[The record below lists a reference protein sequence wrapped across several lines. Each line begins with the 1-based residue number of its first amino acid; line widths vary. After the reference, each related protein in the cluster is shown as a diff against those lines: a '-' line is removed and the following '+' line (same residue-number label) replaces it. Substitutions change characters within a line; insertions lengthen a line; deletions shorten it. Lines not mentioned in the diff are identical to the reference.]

1 MSLTLHIL
9 VVRFLYRY
17 HIPIGVIMNR
27 SFINKIYDKIS
38 LNPPLVL
45 SLGFAI
51 LITIGGVLL
60 SLPFFTNSGEATDL
74 IDSMFVAASASCVTG
89 LTPVNTLEHWNT
101 YGHVLIIILIQI
113 GGLGVMSLASIIPL
127 ILGKKIGMKSRQI
140 LKEQLNVESLEGM
153 IVLFK
158 YVLVFTF
165 GTEILG
171 AILLSIKFIPMY
183 GAGRGVWVAIF
194 HSISAFCNAGF
205 DILGDSLYPLRS
217 DLLVNLTLSA
227 LVIVGGLGF
236 VVTNELFRRR
246 SFKNISTHS
255 KLVLMVS
262 GILLAL
268 GTIMFLLLEGGD
280 GVLQH
285 EGVKGSI
292 LESFFQSV
300 VARTAG
306 FYSVNLANIKDS
318 TALMLMGLMF
328 VGGSPGS
335 TAGGIKTT
343 TLGVLFLSTHAVTR
357 GEREP
362 VVFGRHIGT
371 EIIRKALA
379 IFLVSITI
387 ILSVS
392 FILTITE
399 SAPLV
404 DILYETVSALATV
417 GASKGM
423 TPDLTDIGKVLITVC
438 MYLGRLGPMT
448 MAFAFGMKDKK
459 SLIRYPESFIS
470 IG

>member
-1 MSLTLHIL
+1 M
-9 VVRFLYRY
+9 VRFLYRY
-17 HIPIGVIMNR
+17 YKAIGVIMNK
-27 SFINKIYDKIS
+27 SFINKIYDKIT

-51 LITIGGVLL
+51 LITFGGVLL
-60 SLPFFTNSGEATDL
+60 SLPFFTKSGEATDL

-89 LTPVNTLEHWNT
+89 LTPVNTFEHWNT
-101 YGHVLIIILIQI
+101 YGHVLLIILIQI

-165 GTEILG
+165 GIEILG
-171 AILLSIKFIPMY
+171 AILLSFRFIPLY
-183 GAGRGVWVAIF
+183 GAGTGIWYSIF

-205 DILGDSLYPLRS
+205 DILGDSMYPFR
-217 DLLVNLTLSA
+217 DDILVNLTLSA

-236 VVTNELFRRR
+236 VVTSELFRRR
-246 SFKNISTHS
+246 SFEKISTHS
-255 KLVLMVS
+255 KLVLLIS
-262 GILLAL
+262 GVLLVL
-268 GTIMFLLLEGGD
+268 GTVMFLFLENGD
-280 GVLQH
+280 GVLQY
-285 EGVKGSI
+285 ESVKGSI

-306 FYSVNLANIKDS
+306 FYSVDLSKIKDS

-343 TLGVLFLSTHAVTR
+343 TLGVLFISTHAVVR

-362 VVFGRHIGT
+362 VVFGRHIGMDVV
-371 EIIRKALA
+371 RKALA

-399 SAPLV
+399 SARLV

-417 GASKGM
+417 GASKGI
-423 TPDLTDIGKVLITVC
+423 TADLSDVGKILITFC

>member
-1 MSLTLHIL
+1 
-9 VVRFLYRY
+9 
-17 HIPIGVIMNR
+17 MNK
-27 SFINKIYDKIS
+27 SFINKIYDKIT

-51 LITIGGVLL
+51 LITFGGVLL
-60 SLPFFTNSGEATDL
+60 SLPFFTKSGEATDL

-89 LTPVNTLEHWNT
+89 LTPVNTFEHWNT
-101 YGHVLIIILIQI
+101 YGHVLLIILIQI

-165 GTEILG
+165 GIEILG
-171 AILLSIKFIPMY
+171 AILLSFRFIPLY
-183 GAGRGVWVAIF
+183 GAGTGIWYSIF

-205 DILGDSLYPLRS
+205 DILGDSIYPFR
-217 DLLVNLTLSA
+217 DDILVNLTLSS

-236 VVTNELFRRR
+236 VVTSELFRRR
-246 SFKNISTHS
+246 SFEKISTHS
-255 KLVLMVS
+255 KLVLLIS
-262 GILLAL
+262 GALLVL
-268 GTIMFLLLEGGD
+268 GTVMFLFLENGD
-280 GVLQH
+280 GVLQY
-285 EGVKGSI
+285 ESIKGSI

-306 FYSVNLANIKDS
+306 FYSVDLSKIKDS

-343 TLGVLFLSTHAVTR
+343 TLGVLFLSTHAVVR

-362 VVFGRHIGT
+362 VVFGRHIGMDVV
-371 EIIRKALA
+371 RKALA

-387 ILSVS
+387 VLSVS

-399 SAPLV
+399 SARLV

-423 TPDLTDIGKVLITVC
+423 TADLSDVGKILITFC

>member
-1 MSLTLHIL
+1 M
-9 VVRFLYRY
+9 VRFLYRY
-17 HIPIGVIMNR
+17 YKAIGVIMNK
-27 SFINKIYDKIS
+27 SFINKIYDKIT

-51 LITIGGVLL
+51 LITFGGVLL
-60 SLPFFTNSGEATDL
+60 SLPFFTKSGEATDL

-89 LTPVNTLEHWNT
+89 LTPVNTFEHWNT
-101 YGHVLIIILIQI
+101 YGHVLLIILIQI

-165 GTEILG
+165 GIEILG
-171 AILLSIKFIPMY
+171 AILLSFRFIPLY
-183 GAGRGVWVAIF
+183 GAGTGIWYSIF

-205 DILGDSLYPLRS
+205 DILGDSMYPFR
-217 DLLVNLTLSA
+217 DDILVNLTLSF

-236 VVTNELFRRR
+236 VVTSELFRRR
-246 SFKNISTHS
+246 SFEKISTHS
-255 KLVLMVS
+255 KLVLLIS
-262 GILLAL
+262 GVLLVL
-268 GTIMFLLLEGGD
+268 GTVMFLFLENGD
-280 GVLQH
+280 GVLQY
-285 EGVKGSI
+285 ESVKGSI

-306 FYSVNLANIKDS
+306 FYSVDLSKIKDS

-343 TLGVLFLSTHAVTR
+343 TLGVLFISTHAVVR
-357 GEREP
+357 GESEP
-362 VVFGRHIGT
+362 VVFGRHIGMDVV
-371 EIIRKALA
+371 RKALA

-399 SAPLV
+399 SARLV

-417 GASKGM
+417 GASKGI
-423 TPDLTDIGKVLITVC
+423 TADLSDVGKILITFC

>member
-1 MSLTLHIL
+1 
-9 VVRFLYRY
+9 
-17 HIPIGVIMNR
+17 MNR
-27 SFINKIYDKIS
+27 NFINKLYDKIS
-38 LNPPLVL
+38 LNPPMVL

-51 LITIGGVLL
+51 LITAGGLLL
-60 SLPFFTNSGEATDL
+60 SLPFFTKSGQATPL
-74 IDSMFVAASASCVTG
+74 VDSLFVAASASCVTG

-101 YGHVLIIILIQI
+101 YGHILIIILIQI

-158 YVLVFTF
+158 YVLAFTF
-165 GTEILG
+165 GTEVLG
-171 AILLSIKFIPMY
+171 AILLSIKFVPLY
-183 GAGRGVWVAIF
+183 GAGKGVWYAVF

-205 DILGDSLYPLRS
+205 DILGDSIFPFRD
-217 DLLVNLTLSA
+217 DLLINLTLCA

-236 VVTNELFRRR
+236 VVTSELFRRR
-246 SFKNISTHS
+246 SFKKLSTHS
-255 KLVLMVS
+255 KLVLMVTA
-262 GILLAL
+262 ILLVL
-268 GTIMFLLLEGGD
+268 GTVMFLFLENED
-280 GVLQH
+280 GVLQY
-285 EGVKGSI
+285 ETLKGSI

-306 FYSVNLANIKDS
+306 FYSVDLSKIKDS

-343 TLGVLFLSTHAVTR
+343 TLGVLVLSTHAVVR
-357 GEREP
+357 GESEP

-371 EIIRKALA
+371 ETVRKALA
-379 IFLVSITI
+379 IFLVSIVI

-392 FILTITE
+392 FMLAITE

-417 GASKGM
+417 GASKGI
-423 TPDLTDIGKVLITVC
+423 TPHLTDAGKNLITLC
-438 MYLGRLGPMT
+438 MYLGRIGPMT
-448 MAFAFGMKDKK
+448 MAFAFGMKAKK

>member
-1 MSLTLHIL
+1 
-9 VVRFLYRY
+9 
-17 HIPIGVIMNR
+17 MNKN
-27 SFINKIYDKIS
+27 FINKLYDKIS
-38 LNPPLVL
+38 LNPPMVL

-51 LITIGGVLL
+51 LITTGGLLL
-60 SLPFFTNSGEATDL
+60 SLPFFTKSGQATPL
-74 IDSMFVAASASCVTG
+74 VDSLFVAASASCVTG
-89 LTPVNTLEHWNT
+89 LTPVNTFEHWNT
-101 YGHVLIIILIQI
+101 YGHILIIILIQI

-158 YVLVFTF
+158 YVLAFTF
-165 GTEILG
+165 GTEVLG
-171 AILLSIKFIPMY
+171 AILLSIKFVPLY
-183 GAGRGVWVAIF
+183 GAGKGVWYAVF

-205 DILGDSLYPLRS
+205 DILGDSIFPFRD
-217 DLLVNLTLSA
+217 DLLINLTLCA

-236 VVTNELFRRR
+236 VVTSELFRRR
-246 SFKNISTHS
+246 SFKKLSTHS
-255 KLVLMVS
+255 KLVLMVTA
-262 GILLAL
+262 ILLVL
-268 GTIMFLLLEGGD
+268 GTVMFLFLENED
-280 GVLQH
+280 GVLQY
-285 EGVKGSI
+285 ETLKGSI

-306 FYSVNLANIKDS
+306 FYSVDLSKIKDS

-343 TLGVLFLSTHAVTR
+343 TLGVLVLSTHAVVR
-357 GEREP
+357 GESEP

-371 EIIRKALA
+371 ETVRKALA
-379 IFLVSITI
+379 IFLVSIVI

-392 FILTITE
+392 FMLTITE

-417 GASKGM
+417 GASKGI
-423 TPDLTDIGKVLITVC
+423 TPHLTDAGKNLITLC
-438 MYLGRLGPMT
+438 MYLGRIGPMT
-448 MAFAFGMKDKK
+448 MAFAFGMKAKK

>member
-1 MSLTLHIL
+1 
-9 VVRFLYRY
+9 
-17 HIPIGVIMNR
+17 MNKN
-27 SFINKIYDKIS
+27 FINKLYNKIS
-38 LNPPLVL
+38 LNPPMVL

-51 LITIGGVLL
+51 LITIGGLLL
-60 SLPFFTNSGEATDL
+60 SLPFFTKSGQATPL
-74 IDSMFVAASASCVTG
+74 VDSLFVAASASCVTG

-101 YGHVLIIILIQI
+101 YGHILIIILIQI

-158 YVLVFTF
+158 YVLAFTF

-171 AILLSIKFIPMY
+171 AFLLSIKFIPLY
-183 GAGRGVWVAIF
+183 GAGKGVWYAVF

-205 DILGDSLYPLRS
+205 DILGDSIFPFRD
-217 DLLVNLTLSA
+217 DLLINLTLSF

-236 VVTNELFRRR
+236 VVTSELFRRR
-246 SFKNISTHS
+246 SFKKLSTHS
-255 KLVLMVS
+255 KLVIMVT
-262 GILLAL
+262 GILLIF
-268 GTIMFLLLEGGD
+268 GTVMFLFLENED
-280 GVLQH
+280 GVLQY
-285 EGVKGSI
+285 ESLKGSI

-306 FYSVNLANIKDS
+306 FYSVDLSQIKDS

-343 TLGVLFLSTHAVTR
+343 TLGVLFLSTHAVVR
-357 GEREP
+357 GESEP
-362 VVFGRHIGT
+362 VVFGRHIST
-371 EIIRKALA
+371 ETVRKALA
-379 IFLVSITI
+379 IFLVSIVI

-392 FILTITE
+392 FMLTITE

-423 TPDLTDIGKVLITVC
+423 TPHLTDAGKNLITLC
-438 MYLGRLGPMT
+438 MYLGRIGPMT
-448 MAFAFGMKDKK
+448 MAFAFGMKAKK

>member
-1 MSLTLHIL
+1 
-9 VVRFLYRY
+9 
-17 HIPIGVIMNR
+17 MNR
-27 SFINKIYDKIS
+27 NFINKLYDKIS
-38 LNPPLVL
+38 LNPPMVL

-51 LITIGGVLL
+51 LIIAGGLLL
-60 SLPFFTNSGEATDL
+60 SLPFFTKSGQATPL
-74 IDSMFVAASASCVTG
+74 VDSLFVAASASCVTG

-101 YGHVLIIILIQI
+101 YGHILIIILIQI

-158 YVLVFTF
+158 YVLAFTF
-165 GTEILG
+165 GTEVLG
-171 AILLSIKFIPMY
+171 AILLSIKFVPLY
-183 GAGRGVWVAIF
+183 GAGKGVWYAVF

-205 DILGDSLYPLRS
+205 DILGDSIFPFRD
-217 DLLVNLTLSA
+217 DLLINLTLCA

-236 VVTNELFRRR
+236 VVTSELFRRR
-246 SFKNISTHS
+246 SFKKLSTHS
-255 KLVLMVS
+255 KLVLMVTA
-262 GILLAL
+262 ILLVL
-268 GTIMFLLLEGGD
+268 GTVMFLFLENED
-280 GVLQH
+280 GVLQY
-285 EGVKGSI
+285 ETLKGSI

-306 FYSVNLANIKDS
+306 FYSVDLSKIKDS

-343 TLGVLFLSTHAVTR
+343 TLGVLVLSTHAVVR
-357 GEREP
+357 GESEP

-371 EIIRKALA
+371 ETVRKALA
-379 IFLVSITI
+379 IFLVSIVI

-392 FILTITE
+392 FMLTITE

-417 GASKGM
+417 GASKGI
-423 TPDLTDIGKVLITVC
+423 TPHLTDAGKNLITLC
-438 MYLGRLGPMT
+438 MYLGRIGPMT
-448 MAFAFGMKDKK
+448 MAFAFGMKAKK

>member
-1 MSLTLHIL
+1 
-9 VVRFLYRY
+9 
-17 HIPIGVIMNR
+17 MNK
-27 SFINKIYDKIS
+27 SFINKIYDKIT

-51 LITIGGVLL
+51 LITFGGVLL
-60 SLPFFTNSGEATDL
+60 SLPFFTKSGEATDL

-89 LTPVNTLEHWNT
+89 LTPVNTFEHWNT
-101 YGHVLIIILIQI
+101 YGHVLLIILIQI

-165 GTEILG
+165 GIEILG
-171 AILLSIKFIPMY
+171 AILLSFRFIPLY
-183 GAGRGVWVAIF
+183 GAGTGIWYSIF

-205 DILGDSLYPLRS
+205 DILGDSMYPFR
-217 DLLVNLTLSA
+217 DDILVNLTLSF

-236 VVTNELFRRR
+236 VVTSELFRRR
-246 SFKNISTHS
+246 SFEKISTHS
-255 KLVLMVS
+255 KLVLLIS
-262 GILLAL
+262 GALLVL
-268 GTIMFLLLEGGD
+268 GTVMFLFLENGD
-280 GVLQH
+280 GVLQY
-285 EGVKGSI
+285 ESIKGSI

-306 FYSVNLANIKDS
+306 FYSVDLSKIKDS

-343 TLGVLFLSTHAVTR
+343 TLGVLFISTHAVVR

-362 VVFGRHIGT
+362 VVFGRHIGMDVV
-371 EIIRKALA
+371 RKALA

-399 SAPLV
+399 SARLV

-417 GASKGM
+417 GASKGI
-423 TPDLTDIGKVLITVC
+423 TADLSDVGKILITFC

>member
-1 MSLTLHIL
+1 
-9 VVRFLYRY
+9 
-17 HIPIGVIMNR
+17 MNKN
-27 SFINKIYDKIS
+27 FINKLYDKIS
-38 LNPPLVL
+38 LNPPMVL

-51 LITIGGVLL
+51 LISIGGILL
-60 SLPFFTNSGEATDL
+60 SLPFFTKSGQATEL
-74 IDSMFVAASASCVTG
+74 IDSFFVAASASCVTG

-101 YGHVLIIILIQI
+101 YGHILIIILIQI

-158 YVLVFTF
+158 YVLAFTF

-171 AILLSIKFIPMY
+171 AILLAFRFVPLY
-183 GAGRGVWVAIF
+183 GLGTGLWYSVF

-205 DILGDSLYPLRS
+205 DILGDSIYPFRD
-217 DLLVNLTLSA
+217 DLLINLTLSF

-236 VVTNELFRRR
+236 VVTSELFRRR
-246 SFKNISTHS
+246 SFKKLSTHS
-255 KLVLMVS
+255 KLVLMVTS
-262 GILLAL
+262 ILLIL
-268 GTIMFLLLEGGD
+268 GTVMFLFLENED
-280 GVLQH
+280 GVLQY
-285 EGVKGSI
+285 ETLKGSI

-306 FYSVNLANIKDS
+306 FYSVDLSKIKDS
-318 TALMLMGLMF
+318 TALMLIGLMF

-343 TLGVLFLSTHAVTR
+343 TLGVLFLSTHAVIR
-357 GEREP
+357 GESEP
-362 VVFGRHIGT
+362 VVFGRHIGVGVL
-371 EIIRKALA
+371 RKALA
-379 IFLVSITI
+379 IFLVSIVI

-392 FILTITE
+392 FMLTITE

-417 GASKGM
+417 GASKGI
-423 TPDLTDIGKVLITVC
+423 TPGLSAMGKILITFC

-448 MAFAFGMKDKK
+448 MAFAFGMKAKQ

>member
-1 MSLTLHIL
+1 
-9 VVRFLYRY
+9 
-17 HIPIGVIMNR
+17 MNK
-27 SFINKIYDKIS
+27 SFINKIYDKIT

-51 LITIGGVLL
+51 LITFGGVLL
-60 SLPFFTNSGEATDL
+60 SLPFFTKSGEATDL

-89 LTPVNTLEHWNT
+89 LTPVNTFEHWNT
-101 YGHVLIIILIQI
+101 YGHVLLIILIQI

-165 GTEILG
+165 GIEILG
-171 AILLSIKFIPMY
+171 AILLSFRLIPLY
-183 GAGRGVWVAIF
+183 GAGTGIWYSIF

-205 DILGDSLYPLRS
+205 DILGDSMYPFR
-217 DLLVNLTLSA
+217 DDILVNLTISA

-236 VVTNELFRRR
+236 VVTSELFRRR
-246 SFKNISTHS
+246 SFEKISTHS
-255 KLVLMVS
+255 KLVLLIS
-262 GILLAL
+262 GALLVL
-268 GTIMFLLLEGGD
+268 GTVMFLFLENGD
-280 GVLQH
+280 GVLQY
-285 EGVKGSI
+285 ESVKGSI

-306 FYSVNLANIKDS
+306 FYSVDLSKIKDS

-343 TLGVLFLSTHAVTR
+343 TLGVLFISTHAVVR
-357 GEREP
+357 GESEP
-362 VVFGRHIGT
+362 VVFGRHIG
-371 EIIRKALA
+371 IDVVRKALA
-379 IFLVSITI
+379 IFSVSITI
-387 ILSVS
+387 VLSVS

-399 SAPLV
+399 SARLV

-417 GASKGM
+417 GASKGI
-423 TPDLTDIGKVLITVC
+423 TADLSDVGKILITFC

>member
-1 MSLTLHIL
+1 
-9 VVRFLYRY
+9 
-17 HIPIGVIMNR
+17 MNKN
-27 SFINKIYDKIS
+27 FINRIYDKIS

-51 LITIGGVLL
+51 LISVGGILL
-60 SLPFFTNSGEATDL
+60 SLPFFTNSGQATDL
-74 IDSMFVAASASCVTG
+74 IDSFFVAASASCVTG

-101 YGHVLIIILIQI
+101 YGHVLLIILIQI

-158 YVLVFTF
+158 YVLIFSF

-171 AILLSIKFIPMY
+171 AILLSIRFVPLY
-183 GAGRGVWVAIF
+183 GLGQGLWISIF

-205 DILGDSLYPLRS
+205 DILGDSIYPLR
-217 DLLVNLTLSA
+217 DDVLVNFTLSF
-227 LVIVGGLGF
+227 LIIVGGLGF
-236 VVTNELFRRR
+236 VVTSELFRRR
-246 SFKNISTHS
+246 YFKNISTHS
-255 KLVLMVS
+255 KLVLMITA
-262 GILLAL
+262 ILLTL
-268 GTIMFLLLEGGD
+268 GTVLFYFLESRG
-280 GVLQH
+280 GVLQG
-285 EGVKGSI
+285 ESLKGSI

-306 FYSVNLANIKDS
+306 FYSVDLSKIKDS
-318 TALMLMGLMF
+318 TAIMLMGLMF

-343 TLGVLFLSTHAVTR
+343 TLGVLVLSTAAVIR
-357 GEREP
+357 GENEP

-371 EIIRKALA
+371 DIIRKALA
-379 IFLVSITI
+379 IFLVSFGIV
-387 ILSVS
+387 LSVS

-399 SAPLV
+399 NAGLV
-404 DILYETVSALATV
+404 DIMYETVSALATV
-417 GASKGM
+417 GASKGL
-423 TPDLTDIGKVLITVC
+423 TADLSRVGKILITIC

-448 MAFAFGMKDKK
+448 MAFAFGMKVKK
-459 SLIRYPESFIS
+459 SPIRYPESFIS

>member
-1 MSLTLHIL
+1 
-9 VVRFLYRY
+9 
-17 HIPIGVIMNR
+17 MNK
-27 SFINKIYDKIS
+27 SFINKLYDKIS
-38 LNPPLVL
+38 LNPPMVL

-51 LITIGGVLL
+51 LITVGGLLL
-60 SLPFFTNSGEATDL
+60 SLPFFTKSGQATPL
-74 IDSMFVAASASCVTG
+74 VDSLFVAASASCVTG

-101 YGHVLIIILIQI
+101 YGHIIIIILIQI

-158 YVLVFTF
+158 YVLAFTF
-165 GTEILG
+165 ATEILG
-171 AILLSIKFIPMY
+171 AILLSIKFVPLY
-183 GAGRGVWVAIF
+183 GAGKGVWYAVF

-205 DILGDSLYPLRS
+205 DILGDSIYSFRE
-217 DLLVNLTLSA
+217 DLLINLTLCA

-236 VVTNELFRRR
+236 VVTSELFRRR
-246 SFKNISTHS
+246 SFKKLSTHS
-255 KLVLMVS
+255 KLVLMVTA
-262 GILLAL
+262 ILLIF
-268 GTIMFLLLEGGD
+268 GTLMFLFLENED
-280 GVLQH
+280 GVLQY
-285 EGVKGSI
+285 ESLKGSI

-306 FYSVNLANIKDS
+306 FYSVDLSHIKDS

-343 TLGVLFLSTHAVTR
+343 TLGVLFLSTHAVVR
-357 GEREP
+357 GESEP
-362 VVFGRHIGT
+362 VVFGRHIST
-371 EIIRKALA
+371 ETVRKALA
-379 IFLVSITI
+379 IFLVSIVI

-392 FILTITE
+392 FMLAITE

-417 GASKGM
+417 GASKGI
-423 TPDLTDIGKVLITVC
+423 TPHLTDAGKNLITLC
-438 MYLGRLGPMT
+438 MYLGRIGPMT
-448 MAFAFGMKDKK
+448 MAFAFGMKAKK

>member
-1 MSLTLHIL
+1 
-9 VVRFLYRY
+9 
-17 HIPIGVIMNR
+17 MNR
-27 SFINKIYDKIS
+27 SFIERIYDKIS

-51 LITIGGVLL
+51 LICIGGVLL
-60 SLPFFTNSGEATDL
+60 SLPIFTKSGLATDP
-74 IDSMFVAASASCVTG
+74 IDAFFVAASASCVTG
-89 LTPVNTLEHWNT
+89 LTPVNTLDHWNT
-101 YGHVLIIILIQI
+101 YGHVLLIILIQI

-158 YVLVFTF
+158 YVLIFTF
-165 GTEILG
+165 GTELLG
-171 AILLSIKFIPMY
+171 AILLSFRFVPLY
-183 GAGRGVWVAIF
+183 GPGEGIWYAIF

-205 DILGDSLYPLRS
+205 DILGDSIYPFR
-217 DLLVNLTLSA
+217 DDILVNMTLS
-227 LVIVGGLGF
+227 LLILVGGLGF
-236 VVTNELFRRR
+236 VVTSELFRRR
-246 SFKNISTHS
+246 SFKKISTHS
-255 KLVLMVS
+255 KLVLLMS
-262 GILLAL
+262 AILLAFGSL
-268 GTIMFLLLEGGD
+268 VFFFLESRG
-280 GVLQH
+280 GVLA
-285 EGVKGSI
+285 EESLKGSV

-306 FYSVNLANIKDS
+306 FYSVDLSKIKDS

-343 TLGVLFLSTHAVTR
+343 TLGVLILSTVAVIR

-362 VVFGRHIGT
+362 VVFGRHIGA
-371 EIIRKALA
+371 EVIKKALA
-379 IFLVSITI
+379 IFLVSFGL

-399 SAPLV
+399 NSGLV

-417 GASKGM
+417 GATRGL
-423 TPDLTDIGKVLITVC
+423 TPELTSIGKVLITIC

-459 SLIRYPESFIS
+459 NLIRYPESFIS

>member
-1 MSLTLHIL
+1 M
-9 VVRFLYRY
+9 VRFLYRY
-17 HIPIGVIMNR
+17 YKAIGVIMNK
-27 SFINKIYDKIS
+27 SFINKIYDKIT

-51 LITIGGVLL
+51 LITFGGGLL
-60 SLPFFTNSGEATDL
+60 SLPFFTKSGEATDL

-89 LTPVNTLEHWNT
+89 LTPVNTFEHWNT
-101 YGHVLIIILIQI
+101 YGHVLLIILIQI

-165 GTEILG
+165 GIEILG
-171 AILLSIKFIPMY
+171 AILLSFRFIPLY
-183 GAGRGVWVAIF
+183 GAGTGIWYSIF

-205 DILGDSLYPLRS
+205 DILGDSIYPFR
-217 DLLVNLTLSA
+217 DDILVNLTLSS

-236 VVTNELFRRR
+236 VVTSELFRRR
-246 SFKNISTHS
+246 SFEKISTHS
-255 KLVLMVS
+255 KLVLLIS
-262 GILLAL
+262 GALLVL
-268 GTIMFLLLEGGD
+268 GTVMFLFLENGD
-280 GVLQH
+280 GVLQY
-285 EGVKGSI
+285 ESVKGSI

-306 FYSVNLANIKDS
+306 FYSVDLSKIKDS

-343 TLGVLFLSTHAVTR
+343 TLGVLFISTHAVVR
-357 GEREP
+357 GESEP
-362 VVFGRHIGT
+362 VVFGRHIGMDVV
-371 EIIRKALA
+371 RKALA

-399 SAPLV
+399 SARLV

-417 GASKGM
+417 GASKGI
-423 TPDLTDIGKVLITVC
+423 TADLSDVGKILITFC

>member
-1 MSLTLHIL
+1 
-9 VVRFLYRY
+9 
-17 HIPIGVIMNR
+17 MNR
-27 SFINKIYDKIS
+27 NFINKLYDKIS
-38 LNPPLVL
+38 LNPPMVL

-51 LITIGGVLL
+51 LITAGGLLL
-60 SLPFFTNSGEATDL
+60 SLPFFTKSGQATPL
-74 IDSMFVAASASCVTG
+74 VDSLFVAASASCVTG

-101 YGHVLIIILIQI
+101 YGHILIIILIQI

-158 YVLVFTF
+158 YVLAFTF
-165 GTEILG
+165 GTEVLG
-171 AILLSIKFIPMY
+171 AILLSIKFVPLY
-183 GAGRGVWVAIF
+183 GAGKGVWYAVF

-205 DILGDSLYPLRS
+205 DILGDSIFPFRD
-217 DLLVNLTLSA
+217 DLLINLTLCA

-236 VVTNELFRRR
+236 VVTSELFRRR
-246 SFKNISTHS
+246 SFKKLSTHS
-255 KLVLMVS
+255 KLVLMVTA
-262 GILLAL
+262 ILLVL
-268 GTIMFLLLEGGD
+268 GTVMFLFLENED
-280 GVLQH
+280 GVLQY
-285 EGVKGSI
+285 ETLKGSI

-306 FYSVNLANIKDS
+306 FYSVDLSKIKDS

-343 TLGVLFLSTHAVTR
+343 TLGVLFLSTHAVVR
-357 GEREP
+357 GESEP

-371 EIIRKALA
+371 ETVRKALA
-379 IFLVSITI
+379 IFLVSIVI

-392 FILTITE
+392 FMLAITE

-417 GASKGM
+417 GASKGI
-423 TPDLTDIGKVLITVC
+423 TPHLTDAGKNLITLC
-438 MYLGRLGPMT
+438 MYLGRIGPMT
-448 MAFAFGMKDKK
+448 MAFAFGMKAKK

>member
-1 MSLTLHIL
+1 
-9 VVRFLYRY
+9 
-17 HIPIGVIMNR
+17 MNK
-27 SFINKIYDKIS
+27 SFINKIYDKIT

-51 LITIGGVLL
+51 LITFGGVLL
-60 SLPFFTNSGEATDL
+60 SLPFFTKSGEATDL

-89 LTPVNTLEHWNT
+89 LTPVNTFEHWNT
-101 YGHVLIIILIQI
+101 YGHVLLIILIQI

-165 GTEILG
+165 GIEILG
-171 AILLSIKFIPMY
+171 AILLSFRLIPLY
-183 GAGRGVWVAIF
+183 GAGTGIWYSIF

-205 DILGDSLYPLRS
+205 DILGDSMYPFR
-217 DLLVNLTLSA
+217 DDILVNLTLSF

-236 VVTNELFRRR
+236 VVTSELFRRR
-246 SFKNISTHS
+246 SFEKISTHS
-255 KLVLMVS
+255 KLVLLIS
-262 GILLAL
+262 GVLLVL
-268 GTIMFLLLEGGD
+268 GTVMFLFLENGD
-280 GVLQH
+280 GVLQY
-285 EGVKGSI
+285 ESIKGSI

-306 FYSVNLANIKDS
+306 FYSVDLSKIKDS

-343 TLGVLFLSTHAVTR
+343 TLGVLFISTHAVVR
-357 GEREP
+357 GESEP
-362 VVFGRHIGT
+362 VVFGRHIG
-371 EIIRKALA
+371 IDVVRKALA

-387 ILSVS
+387 VLSVS

-399 SAPLV
+399 SARLV

-417 GASKGM
+417 GASKGI
-423 TPDLTDIGKVLITVC
+423 TADLSDVGKILITFC

>member
-1 MSLTLHIL
+1 
-9 VVRFLYRY
+9 
-17 HIPIGVIMNR
+17 MNK
-27 SFINKIYDKIS
+27 SFINKIYDKIT

-51 LITIGGVLL
+51 LITFGGVLL
-60 SLPFFTNSGEATDL
+60 SLPFFTKSGEATDL

-89 LTPVNTLEHWNT
+89 LTPVNTFEHWNT
-101 YGHVLIIILIQI
+101 YGHVLLIILIQI

-165 GTEILG
+165 GIEILG
-171 AILLSIKFIPMY
+171 AILLSFRFIPLY
-183 GAGRGVWVAIF
+183 GAGTGIWYSIF

-205 DILGDSLYPLRS
+205 DILGDSIYPFR
-217 DLLVNLTLSA
+217 DDILVNLTLSS

-236 VVTNELFRRR
+236 VVTSELFRRR
-246 SFKNISTHS
+246 SFEKISTHS
-255 KLVLMVS
+255 KLVLLIS
-262 GILLAL
+262 GALLVL
-268 GTIMFLLLEGGD
+268 GTVMFLFLENGD
-280 GVLQH
+280 GVLQY
-285 EGVKGSI
+285 ESVKGSI

-306 FYSVNLANIKDS
+306 FYSVDLSKIKDS

-343 TLGVLFLSTHAVTR
+343 TLGVLFISTHAVVR
-357 GEREP
+357 GESEP
-362 VVFGRHIGT
+362 VVFGRHIG
-371 EIIRKALA
+371 IDVVRKALA

-387 ILSVS
+387 VLSVS

-399 SAPLV
+399 SARLV

-417 GASKGM
+417 GASKGI
-423 TPDLTDIGKVLITVC
+423 TADLSDVGKILITFC

>member
-1 MSLTLHIL
+1 
-9 VVRFLYRY
+9 
-17 HIPIGVIMNR
+17 MNKN
-27 SFINKIYDKIS
+27 FINKLYDKIS
-38 LNPPLVL
+38 LNPPMVL

-51 LITIGGVLL
+51 LITIGGLLL
-60 SLPFFTNSGEATDL
+60 SLPFFTKSGQATPL
-74 IDSMFVAASASCVTG
+74 VDSLFVAASASCVTG

-101 YGHVLIIILIQI
+101 YGHILIIILIQI

-158 YVLVFTF
+158 YVLAFTF

-171 AILLSIKFIPMY
+171 AFLLSIKFIPLY
-183 GAGRGVWVAIF
+183 GAGKGVWYAVF

-205 DILGDSLYPLRS
+205 DILGDSIFPFRD
-217 DLLVNLTLSA
+217 DLLINLTLSF

-236 VVTNELFRRR
+236 VVTSELFRRR
-246 SFKNISTHS
+246 SFKKLSTHS
-255 KLVLMVS
+255 KLVIMVT
-262 GILLAL
+262 GILLIF
-268 GTIMFLLLEGGD
+268 GTIMFLFLENED
-280 GVLQH
+280 GVLQY
-285 EGVKGSI
+285 ESLKGSI

-306 FYSVNLANIKDS
+306 FYSVDLSQIKDS

-343 TLGVLFLSTHAVTR
+343 TLGVLFLSTHAVVR
-357 GEREP
+357 GESEP
-362 VVFGRHIGT
+362 VVFGRHIST
-371 EIIRKALA
+371 ETVRKALA
-379 IFLVSITI
+379 IFLVSIVI

-392 FILTITE
+392 FMLTITE

-423 TPDLTDIGKVLITVC
+423 TPHLTDAGKNLITLC
-438 MYLGRLGPMT
+438 MYLGRIGPMT
-448 MAFAFGMKDKK
+448 MAFAFGMKAKK

>member
-1 MSLTLHIL
+1 
-9 VVRFLYRY
+9 
-17 HIPIGVIMNR
+17 MNK
-27 SFINKIYDKIS
+27 SFINKIYDKIT

-51 LITIGGVLL
+51 LITFGGVLL
-60 SLPFFTNSGEATDL
+60 SLPFFTKSGEATDL

-89 LTPVNTLEHWNT
+89 LTPVNTFEHWNT
-101 YGHVLIIILIQI
+101 YGHVLLIILIQI

-165 GTEILG
+165 GIEILG
-171 AILLSIKFIPMY
+171 AILLSFRFIPLY
-183 GAGRGVWVAIF
+183 GTGTGIWYSIF

-205 DILGDSLYPLRS
+205 DILGDSMYPFR
-217 DLLVNLTLSA
+217 DDILVNLTLSF
-227 LVIVGGLGF
+227 LVIIGGLGF
-236 VVTNELFRRR
+236 VVTSELFRRR
-246 SFKNISTHS
+246 SFQKISTHS
-255 KLVLMVS
+255 KLVLLIS
-262 GILLAL
+262 GALLVL
-268 GTIMFLLLEGGD
+268 GTVMFLFLENGD
-280 GVLQH
+280 GVLQY
-285 EGVKGSI
+285 ESVKGSI

-306 FYSVNLANIKDS
+306 FYSVDLSKIKDS

-343 TLGVLFLSTHAVTR
+343 TLGVLFISTHAVVR
-357 GEREP
+357 GESEP
-362 VVFGRHIGT
+362 VVFGRHIGMDVV
-371 EIIRKALA
+371 RKALA

-399 SAPLV
+399 SARLV

-417 GASKGM
+417 GASKGI
-423 TPDLTDIGKVLITVC
+423 TADLSDVGKILITFC

>member
-1 MSLTLHIL
+1 
-9 VVRFLYRY
+9 
-17 HIPIGVIMNR
+17 MNKN
-27 SFINKIYDKIS
+27 FINKLYDKIS
-38 LNPPLVL
+38 LNPPMVL

-51 LITIGGVLL
+51 LITVGGLLL
-60 SLPFFTNSGEATDL
+60 SLPFFTKSGQATPL
-74 IDSMFVAASASCVTG
+74 VDSLFVAASASCVTG

-101 YGHVLIIILIQI
+101 YGHIIIIILIQI

-158 YVLVFTF
+158 YVLAFTF
-165 GTEILG
+165 ATEILG
-171 AILLSIKFIPMY
+171 AILLSIKFVPLY
-183 GAGRGVWVAIF
+183 GAGKGVWYAVF

-205 DILGDSLYPLRS
+205 DILGDSIYPFRE
-217 DLLVNLTLSA
+217 DLLINLTLCA

-236 VVTNELFRRR
+236 VVTSELFRRR
-246 SFKNISTHS
+246 SFKKLSTYS
-255 KLVLMVS
+255 KLVLMVTA
-262 GILLAL
+262 ILLIF
-268 GTIMFLLLEGGD
+268 GTLMFLFLENED
-280 GVLQH
+280 GVLQY
-285 EGVKGSI
+285 ESLKGSI

-306 FYSVNLANIKDS
+306 FYSVDLSKIKDS

-343 TLGVLFLSTHAVTR
+343 TLGVLFLSTHAVVR
-357 GEREP
+357 GESEP
-362 VVFGRHIGT
+362 VVFGRHIST
-371 EIIRKALA
+371 ETVRKALA
-379 IFLVSITI
+379 IFLVSIVI
-387 ILSVS
+387 VISVS
-392 FILTITE
+392 FMLTITE

-417 GASKGM
+417 GASKGI
-423 TPDLTDIGKVLITVC
+423 TPQLTDAGKNLITLC
-438 MYLGRLGPMT
+438 MYLGRIGPMT
-448 MAFAFGMKDKK
+448 MAFAFGMKAKK

>member
-1 MSLTLHIL
+1 M
-9 VVRFLYRY
+9 VRFLYRY
-17 HIPIGVIMNR
+17 YKAIGVIMNK
-27 SFINKIYDKIS
+27 SFINKIYDKIT

-51 LITIGGVLL
+51 LITFGGVLL
-60 SLPFFTNSGEATDL
+60 SLPFFTKSGEATDL

-89 LTPVNTLEHWNT
+89 LTPVNTFEHWNT
-101 YGHVLIIILIQI
+101 YGHVLLIILIQI

-140 LKEQLNVESLEGM
+140 LKEQLNVESIEGM

-165 GTEILG
+165 GIEILG
-171 AILLSIKFIPMY
+171 AILLSFRFIPLY
-183 GAGRGVWVAIF
+183 GAGTGIWYSIF

-205 DILGDSLYPLRS
+205 DILGDSIYPFR
-217 DLLVNLTLSA
+217 DDILVNLTLSS

-236 VVTNELFRRR
+236 VVTSELFRRR
-246 SFKNISTHS
+246 SFEKISTHS
-255 KLVLMVS
+255 KLVLLIS
-262 GILLAL
+262 GALLVL
-268 GTIMFLLLEGGD
+268 GTVMFLFLENGD
-280 GVLQH
+280 GVLQY
-285 EGVKGSI
+285 ESVKGSI

-306 FYSVNLANIKDS
+306 FYSVDLSKIKDS

-343 TLGVLFLSTHAVTR
+343 TLGVLFISTHAVVR
-357 GEREP
+357 GESEP
-362 VVFGRHIGT
+362 VVFGRHIGMDVV
-371 EIIRKALA
+371 RKALA

-387 ILSVS
+387 VLSVS

-399 SAPLV
+399 SARLV

-417 GASKGM
+417 GASKGI
-423 TPDLTDIGKVLITVC
+423 TADLSDVGKILITFC

>member
-1 MSLTLHIL
+1 
-9 VVRFLYRY
+9 
-17 HIPIGVIMNR
+17 MNR
-27 SFINKIYDKIS
+27 SFIERIYDKIS

-51 LITIGGVLL
+51 LICIGGVLL
-60 SLPFFTNSGEATDL
+60 SLPIFTKSGLATDP
-74 IDSMFVAASASCVTG
+74 IDAFFVAASASCVTG
-89 LTPVNTLEHWNT
+89 LTPVNTLDHWNT
-101 YGHVLIIILIQI
+101 YGHVLLIILIQI

-158 YVLVFTF
+158 YVLIFTF
-165 GTEILG
+165 GTELLG
-171 AILLSIKFIPMY
+171 AILLSFRFVPLY
-183 GAGRGVWVAIF
+183 GPGEGIWYAIF

-205 DILGDSLYPLRS
+205 DILGDSIYPFR
-217 DLLVNLTLSA
+217 DDILVNMTLS
-227 LVIVGGLGF
+227 LLILVGGLGF
-236 VVTNELFRRR
+236 VVTSELFRRR
-246 SFKNISTHS
+246 SFKKISTHS
-255 KLVLMVS
+255 KLVLLMS
-262 GILLAL
+262 AILLAFGSL
-268 GTIMFLLLEGGD
+268 VFFFLESRG
-280 GVLQH
+280 GVLA
-285 EGVKGSI
+285 EESLKGSV

-306 FYSVNLANIKDS
+306 FYSVDLSKIKDS

-343 TLGVLFLSTHAVTR
+343 TLGVLILSTVAVIR

-362 VVFGRHIGT
+362 VVFGRHIGAGV
-371 EIIRKALA
+371 IRKALA
-379 IFLVSITI
+379 IFLVSFGL

-399 SAPLV
+399 NSGLV

-417 GASKGM
+417 GATRGL
-423 TPDLTDIGKVLITVC
+423 TPELTSIGKVLITIC

-459 SLIRYPESFIS
+459 NLIRYPESFIS

>member
-1 MSLTLHIL
+1 
-9 VVRFLYRY
+9 
-17 HIPIGVIMNR
+17 MNR
-27 SFINKIYDKIS
+27 SFIERIYDKIS

-51 LITIGGVLL
+51 LICIGGVLL
-60 SLPFFTNSGEATDL
+60 SLPIFTKSGLATDP
-74 IDSMFVAASASCVTG
+74 INAFFVAASASCVTG
-89 LTPVNTLEHWNT
+89 LTPVNTLDHWNT
-101 YGHVLIIILIQI
+101 YGHVLLIILIQI

-140 LKEQLNVESLEGM
+140 LKEQLNVESLDGM

-158 YVLVFTF
+158 YVLIFTF
-165 GTEILG
+165 GTELLG
-171 AILLSIKFIPMY
+171 AIILSFRFVPLY
-183 GAGRGVWVAIF
+183 GPGEGIWYAIF

-205 DILGDSLYPLRS
+205 DILGDSIYPLR
-217 DLLVNLTLSA
+217 DDVLVNLTLTF

-236 VVTNELFRRR
+236 VVTSELFRRR
-246 SFKNISTHS
+246 SFKKISTHS
-255 KLVLMVS
+255 KLVLLMS
-262 GILLAL
+262 AILLAFGSL
-268 GTIMFLLLEGGD
+268 VFFFLESRG
-280 GVLQH
+280 GVLA
-285 EGVKGSI
+285 EESLKGSV

-306 FYSVNLANIKDS
+306 FYSVDLSKIKDS

-343 TLGVLFLSTHAVTR
+343 TLGVLILSTVAVIR

-362 VVFGRHIGT
+362 VVFGRHIGA
-371 EIIRKALA
+371 EVIKKALA
-379 IFLVSITI
+379 IFLVSFGL

-399 SAPLV
+399 NSGLV

-417 GASKGM
+417 GATRGL
-423 TPDLTDIGKVLITVC
+423 TPELTSIGKVLITIC

-459 SLIRYPESFIS
+459 NLIRYPESFIS

>member
-1 MSLTLHIL
+1 
-9 VVRFLYRY
+9 
-17 HIPIGVIMNR
+17 MNK
-27 SFINKIYDKIS
+27 SFINKIYDKIT

-51 LITIGGVLL
+51 LITFGGILL
-60 SLPFFTNSGEATDL
+60 SLPFFTKSGEATEL
-74 IDSMFVAASASCVTG
+74 VDSMFVAASASCVTG
-89 LTPVNTLEHWNT
+89 LTPVNTFEHWNT
-101 YGHVLIIILIQI
+101 YGHVLLIILIQI

-165 GTEILG
+165 GIEILG
-171 AILLSIKFIPMY
+171 AILLSFRFIPLY
-183 GAGRGVWVAIF
+183 GAGTGIWYSIF

-205 DILGDSLYPLRS
+205 DILGDSMYPFR
-217 DLLVNLTLSA
+217 DDILVNLTLSF

-236 VVTNELFRRR
+236 VVTSELFRRR
-246 SFKNISTHS
+246 SFEKISTHS
-255 KLVLMVS
+255 KLVLLIS
-262 GILLAL
+262 GVLLVL
-268 GTIMFLLLEGGD
+268 GTVMFLFLENGD
-280 GVLQH
+280 GVLQY
-285 EGVKGSI
+285 ESVKGSI

-306 FYSVNLANIKDS
+306 FYSVDLSKIKDS

-343 TLGVLFLSTHAVTR
+343 TLGVLFISTHAVVR
-357 GEREP
+357 GESEP
-362 VVFGRHIGT
+362 VVFGRHIGMDVV
-371 EIIRKALA
+371 RKALA

-399 SAPLV
+399 SARLV

-417 GASKGM
+417 GASKGI
-423 TPDLTDIGKVLITVC
+423 TADLSDVGKILITFC

>member
-1 MSLTLHIL
+1 M
-9 VVRFLYRY
+9 VRFLYRY
-17 HIPIGVIMNR
+17 YKAIGVIMNK
-27 SFINKIYDKIS
+27 SFINKIYDKIT

-51 LITIGGVLL
+51 LITFGGVLL
-60 SLPFFTNSGEATDL
+60 SLPFFTKSGEATDL

-89 LTPVNTLEHWNT
+89 LTPVNTFEHWNT
-101 YGHVLIIILIQI
+101 YGHVLLIILIQI

-165 GTEILG
+165 GIEILG
-171 AILLSIKFIPMY
+171 AILLSFRFIPLY
-183 GAGRGVWVAIF
+183 GAGTGIWYSIF

-205 DILGDSLYPLRS
+205 DILGDSIYPFR
-217 DLLVNLTLSA
+217 DDILVNLTLSA

-236 VVTNELFRRR
+236 VVTSELFRRR
-246 SFKNISTHS
+246 SFEKISTHS
-255 KLVLMVS
+255 KLVLLIS
-262 GILLAL
+262 GVLLVL
-268 GTIMFLLLEGGD
+268 GTVMFLFLENGD
-280 GVLQH
+280 GVLQY
-285 EGVKGSI
+285 ESVKGSI

-306 FYSVNLANIKDS
+306 FYSVDLSKIKDS

-343 TLGVLFLSTHAVTR
+343 TLGVLFISTHAVVR
-357 GEREP
+357 GESEP
-362 VVFGRHIGT
+362 VVFGRHIGMDVV
-371 EIIRKALA
+371 RKALA

-399 SAPLV
+399 SARLV

-417 GASKGM
+417 GASKGI
-423 TPDLTDIGKVLITVC
+423 TADLSDVGKILITFC

>member
-1 MSLTLHIL
+1 M
-9 VVRFLYRY
+9 VRFLYRY
-17 HIPIGVIMNR
+17 YKAIGVIMNK
-27 SFINKIYDKIS
+27 SFINKIYDKIT

-51 LITIGGVLL
+51 LITFGGVLL
-60 SLPFFTNSGEATDL
+60 SLPFFTKSGEATDL

-89 LTPVNTLEHWNT
+89 LTPVNTFEHWNT
-101 YGHVLIIILIQI
+101 YGHVLLIILIQI

-165 GTEILG
+165 GIEILG
-171 AILLSIKFIPMY
+171 AILLSFRFIPLY
-183 GAGRGVWVAIF
+183 GAGTGIWYSIF

-205 DILGDSLYPLRS
+205 DILGDSIYPFR
-217 DLLVNLTLSA
+217 DDILVNLTLSS

-236 VVTNELFRRR
+236 VVTSELFRRR
-246 SFKNISTHS
+246 SFEKISTHS
-255 KLVLMVS
+255 KLVLLIS
-262 GILLAL
+262 GALLVL
-268 GTIMFLLLEGGD
+268 GTVMFLFLENGD
-280 GVLQH
+280 GVLQY
-285 EGVKGSI
+285 ESVKGSI

-306 FYSVNLANIKDS
+306 FYSVDLSKIKDS

-343 TLGVLFLSTHAVTR
+343 TLGVLFISTHAVVR
-357 GEREP
+357 GESEP
-362 VVFGRHIGT
+362 VVFGRHIGMDVV
-371 EIIRKALA
+371 RKALA

-399 SAPLV
+399 SARLV

-417 GASKGM
+417 GASKGI
-423 TPDLTDIGKVLITVC
+423 TADLSDVGKILITFC

>member
-1 MSLTLHIL
+1 
-9 VVRFLYRY
+9 
-17 HIPIGVIMNR
+17 MNKN
-27 SFINKIYDKIS
+27 FINKLYNKIS
-38 LNPPLVL
+38 LNPPMVL

-51 LITIGGVLL
+51 LITIGGLLL
-60 SLPFFTNSGEATDL
+60 SLPFFTKSGQATPL
-74 IDSMFVAASASCVTG
+74 VDSLFVAASASCVTG

-101 YGHVLIIILIQI
+101 YGHILIIILIQI

-158 YVLVFTF
+158 YVLAFTF

-171 AILLSIKFIPMY
+171 AILLSIKFIPLY
-183 GAGRGVWVAIF
+183 GAGTGIWYAIF

-205 DILGDSLYPLRS
+205 DILGDSIFPFRD
-217 DLLVNLTLSA
+217 DLLINLTLSF

-236 VVTNELFRRR
+236 VVTSELFRRR
-246 SFKNISTHS
+246 SFKKLSTHS
-255 KLVLMVS
+255 KLVIMVT
-262 GILLAL
+262 GILLIF
-268 GTIMFLLLEGGD
+268 GTVMFLFLENED
-280 GVLQH
+280 GVLQY
-285 EGVKGSI
+285 ESLKGSI

-306 FYSVNLANIKDS
+306 FYSVDLSQIKDS

-343 TLGVLFLSTHAVTR
+343 TLGVLFLSTHAVVR
-357 GEREP
+357 GESEP
-362 VVFGRHIGT
+362 VVFGRHIST
-371 EIIRKALA
+371 ETVRKALA
-379 IFLVSITI
+379 IFLVSIVI

-392 FILTITE
+392 FMLTITE

-423 TPDLTDIGKVLITVC
+423 TPHLTDAGKNLITLC
-438 MYLGRLGPMT
+438 MYLGRIGPMT
-448 MAFAFGMKDKK
+448 MAFAFGMKAKK